1 MKGSGKI
8 VLLLT
13 IVSIAAIMSG
23 CCCCCGMDGFT
34 SKYKYSVDKVKF
46 PSTITVG
53 STVYN
58 LISSTTYDSQSSCV
72 NKFISNANAEG
83 FDTSSIGDMVT
94 SGAQATGIYE
104 AKEFIYQAANG
115 DRIKGFVGKSGS
127 PGQLSGAYLVGK
139 QTVGAISDIIG
150 GGSAGYGDESG
161 MYTTHMPNGKNGF
174 ATAARDSNMF
184 LFAYSYSG
192 YPAANAGV
200 NAALKAINDAL

>member
-1 MKGSGKI
+1 MKGSGKL

-13 IVSIAAIMSG
+13 IVSIVALVSG

-46 PSTITVG
+46 PSTIKVG
-53 STVYN
+53 STTYN
-58 LISSTTYDSQSSCV
+58 LVSSTTFNTQESCV

-83 FDTSSIGDMVT
+83 FQTSGFGDMIT
-94 SGAQATGIYE
+94 TGAQASGIYE

-115 DRIKGFVGKSGS
+115 DKIKGFVGRSGS
-127 PGQLSGAYLVGK
+127 PGQLSGAYLTAK
-139 QTVGAISDIIG
+139 QTVSGISDIIG

-184 LFAYSYSG
+184 LYAYSYSG
-192 YPAANAGV
+192 YPASNAGV
-200 NAALKAINDAL
+200 QAALKAINDAL